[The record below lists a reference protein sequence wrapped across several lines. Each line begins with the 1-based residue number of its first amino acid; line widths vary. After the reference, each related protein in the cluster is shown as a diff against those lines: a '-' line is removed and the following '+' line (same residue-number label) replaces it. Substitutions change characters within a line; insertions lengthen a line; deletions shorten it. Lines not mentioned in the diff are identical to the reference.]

1 MNAAAMNVHTATV
14 NSKMSVPNAF
24 ITVLPW
30 SSSELE
36 NKRFNTLTAVVL
48 FITLAFAAVVKWQE
62 LPERARAEKEK
73 VPAQLTRLMTPRK
86 VEPPKPF
93 PVPKPVAPKPVAP
106 KPVATQPD
114 PKIEKPKPVPPK
126 AVEPKKTP
134 PKDVKKVTPKPVKV
148 KVPTQAE
155 ITEQAKTKAKQSG
168 LLAFQDDLASM
179 RDNINLN
186 NLADIDTIKGAGASN
201 QTQRKF
207 VGKKVAGNSG
217 GVNTS
222 NLTTNIGSRG
232 ELAGR
237 KSTEYVAATEGLASL
252 AAKQFETEDS
262 VLGSRKTESIR
273 KVLDANKGAIYAIY
287 RKALRSD
294 PSLQGKVTVKLSIEP
309 NGGVSK
315 VELVFSEL
323 DSKSVENKLLSR
335 IKSINFGEQNVTMTI
350 LDYSFNFLPF

>member
-1 MNAAAMNVHTATV
+1 MNAASMNVHSATM
-14 NSKMSVPNAF
+14 NSKKTEPNVF
-24 ITVLPW
+24 VTVLPW

-36 NKRFNTLTAVVL
+36 NKRFKIITAVVL
-48 FITLAFAAVVKWQE
+48 LLTLVFAAVVKWQE
-62 LPERARAEKEK
+62 LPERPRAEKEK

-86 VEPPKPF
+86 VEPPKPI
-93 PVPKPVAPKPVAP
+93 PEPKPVIPKPEP
-106 KPVATQPD
+106 KV
-114 PKIEKPKPVPPK
+114 EKPKPVPPK
-126 AVEPKKTP
+126 PVEPKKIP
-134 PKDVKKVTPKPVKV
+134 LKEVKPKEVKKAPPKPVKV

-155 ITEQAKTKAKQSG
+155 LTEQAKTKAKQSG

-179 RDNINLN
+179 RDDASLS
-186 NLADIDTIKGAGASN
+186 NLADTDTIKGAGASN

-207 VGKKVAGNSG
+207 IGKKVAGNSG

-222 NLTTNIGSRG
+222 QLTTNTGSKG

-237 KSTEYVAATEGLASL
+237 KNTEYVAPTEGSASL
-252 AAKQFETEDS
+252 AAKQIEIEDS
-262 VLGSRKTESIR
+262 VVGSRKTESIR
-273 KVLDANKGAIYAIY
+273 QVLDANKGAIYAIY

-309 NGGVSK
+309 NGAVSK

-323 DSKSVENKLLSR
+323 NAPEVENKLLRR
-335 IKSINFGEQNVTMTI
+335 IKLINFGQQNVTTTL

>member
-1 MNAAAMNVHTATV
+1 MNAAVMNVHTATA

-36 NKRFNTLTAVVL
+36 NKRFKIITLVVL

-62 LPERARAEKEK
+62 LPERPRAEKEK
-73 VPAQLTRLMTPRK
+73 VPAQLTRFITPRK
-86 VEPPKPF
+86 VEPPKPI
-93 PVPKPVAPKPVAP
+93 PLPI
-106 KPVATQPD
+106 T
-114 PKIEKPKPVPPK
+114 KPVPPK
-126 AVEPKKTP
+126 VEKPKSVPPEAAPPKPVEPKKTS
-134 PKDVKKVTPKPVKV
+134 PKEIKKAPPKPVKV

-179 RDNINLN
+179 RDNASLN
-186 NLADIDTIKGAGASN
+186 NLADTNTIRGAGASN

-207 VGKKVAGNSG
+207 MGKKVAGNSG

-237 KSTEYVAATEGLASL
+237 KNTEYVAPNEGLASL
-252 AAKQFETEDS
+252 AIKQIVTEDT
-262 VLGSRKTESIR
+262 VLGNRDTESIR

-294 PSLQGKVTVKLSIEP
+294 PSLQGKLTVNLQIEP
-309 NGGVSK
+309 NGVVSK
-315 VELVFSEL
+315 VKLVFSEL
-323 DSKSVENKLLSR
+323 EYPDVEKKLLNR
-335 IKSINFGEQNVTMTI
+335 IRLINFGEQQVTQTQ
-350 LDYSFNFLPF
+350 LEYSFNFLPF

>member
-1 MNAAAMNVHTATV
+1 MNAAVMNVHTATA

-36 NKRFNTLTAVVL
+36 NKRFKTITLVVL

-62 LPERARAEKEK
+62 LPERPRAEKEK

-86 VEPPKPF
+86 VVPPNPIPLPITKPIPAKVEKPKSVPPEAAPPKP
-93 PVPKPVAPKPVAP
+93 
-106 KPVATQPD
+106 
-114 PKIEKPKPVPPK
+114 
-126 AVEPKKTP
+126 VEPEKTS
-134 PKDVKKVTPKPVKV
+134 PKEVKKSPPKPVKV

-168 LLAFQDDLASM
+168 LLAFQDDIASM
-179 RDNINLN
+179 RDNVSLN
-186 NLADIDTIKGAGASN
+186 NLADTNTIRGAGASN

-207 VGKKVAGNSG
+207 IGKKVAGNSG

-237 KSTEYVAATEGLASL
+237 KNTEYVAPNEGLASL
-252 AAKQFETEDS
+252 AIKQIVTEDT
-262 VLGSRKTESIR
+262 VLGNRDTESIR

-294 PSLQGKVTVKLSIEP
+294 PSLQGKLTVNLQIEP
-309 NGGVSK
+309 NGFVSK
-315 VELVFSEL
+315 VKLVFSEL
-323 DSKSVENKLLSR
+323 AYPDVEKKLLNR
-335 IKSINFGEQNVTMTI
+335 IRLINFGEQQVTQTL

>member
-86 VEPPKPF
+86 VEPPKP
-93 PVPKPVAPKPVAP
+93 VTPKPE
-106 KPVATQPD
+106 
-114 PKIEKPKPVPPK
+114 PKIEKSKPVSPK
-126 AVEPKKTP
+126 AAEPKKTA
-134 PKDVKKVTPKPVKV
+134 PKEVKKAPPKPVKV

-155 ITEQAKTKAKQSG
+155 ITNQAKAKAKQSG

-186 NLADIDTIKGAGASN
+186 NLADTDTIKGAGANN

-207 VGKKVAGNSG
+207 VGKKIASNSG

-237 KSTEYVAATEGLASL
+237 KNTEYVAATEGLASL

-323 DSKSVENKLLSR
+323 DSKGVENKLLSR
-335 IKSINFGEQNVTMTI
+335 IKLINFGEQNVTTTI

>member
-1 MNAAAMNVHTATV
+1 MNAAVMNVHTATA

-36 NKRFNTLTAVVL
+36 NKRFKTITLVVL

-62 LPERARAEKEK
+62 LPERPRAEKEK

-86 VEPPKPF
+86 VEPPKPI
-93 PVPKPVAPKPVAP
+93 PLPI
-106 KPVATQPD
+106 T
-114 PKIEKPKPVPPK
+114 KPVPPK
-126 AVEPKKTP
+126 VEKPKSVPPEAAPPKPIEPKKTS
-134 PKDVKKVTPKPVKV
+134 PKEVKKAPPKPVKV

-179 RDNINLN
+179 RDNTSLN
-186 NLADIDTIKGAGASN
+186 NLADTNTIRGAGASN

-207 VGKKVAGNSG
+207 IGKKVAGNSG

-222 NLTTNIGSRG
+222 NLTSNIGSRG

-237 KSTEYVAATEGLASL
+237 KNTEYVAPNEGLASL
-252 AAKQFETEDS
+252 AIKQIVTEDT
-262 VLGSRKTESIR
+262 VLGNRDTESIR

-294 PSLQGKVTVKLSIEP
+294 PSLQGKLTVNLQIEP
-309 NGGVSK
+309 NGFVSK
-315 VELVFSEL
+315 VKLVFSEL
-323 DSKSVENKLLSR
+323 EYPDVEKKLLNR
-335 IKSINFGEQNVTMTI
+335 IRLINFGEQQVTQTL

>member
-1 MNAAAMNVHTATV
+1 
-14 NSKMSVPNAF
+14 MSEPNAF

-36 NKRFNTLTAVVL
+36 NKRFKVITMVVL
-48 FITLAFAAVVKWQE
+48 FFTLAFAAVVKWQE
-62 LPERARAEKEK
+62 LPERARADKEK

-86 VEPPKPF
+86 VEPAKPKPI
-93 PVPKPVAPKPVAP
+93 PEPKTLPEPQPEAPKVE
-106 KPVATQPD
+106 T
-114 PKIEKPKPVPPK
+114 PKPVPPK
-126 AVEPKKTP
+126 PVEPIKIPKKEVEKAP
-134 PKDVKKVTPKPVKV
+134 PKPVKV

-179 RDNINLN
+179 RDNTSLS
-186 NLADIDTIKGAGASN
+186 NLADTDTIKGAGASN

-207 VGKKVAGNSG
+207 IGKKVAGNSG
-217 GVNTS
+217 GVDTS
-222 NLTTNIGSRG
+222 NLTTNVGSKG

-237 KSTEYVAATEGLASL
+237 KNTEYVAPSEGLASL
-252 AAKQFETEDS
+252 AAKQLEIQGS
-262 VLGSRKTESIR
+262 VLGNRQTESIR

-294 PSLQGKVTVKLSIEP
+294 PSLQGKVTVKLSIDP
-309 NGGVSK
+309 NGGVSN

-323 DSKSVENKLLSR
+323 NSEDVENKLLRR
-335 IKSINFGEQNVTMTI
+335 IKLIDFGDQNVTKTL

>member
-1 MNAAAMNVHTATV
+1 MNAASMNVHTATT
-14 NSKMSVPNAF
+14 NSKMLVPNAF

-36 NKRFNTLTAVVL
+36 NKRFKTITAIVL
-48 FITLAFAAVVKWQE
+48 VITLAFAAVVKWQE
-62 LPERARAEKEK
+62 LPERPRAEKEK

-86 VEPPKPF
+86 VEPPKPIPIPEPAALE
-93 PVPKPVAPKPVAP
+93 PVPPKV
-106 KPVATQPD
+106 
-114 PKIEKPKPVPPK
+114 EEPKPVPPK
-126 AVEPKKTP
+126 LVEPKKVE
-134 PKDVKKVTPKPVKV
+134 PKEEKKVPPKPVKV

-168 LLAFQDDLASM
+168 LLAFRDDLASM
-179 RDNINLN
+179 RDNASLN
-186 NLADIDTIKGAGASN
+186 NLADTDTIKGAGASN

-207 VGKKVAGNSG
+207 IGKKVAGNSG

-237 KSTEYVAATEGLASL
+237 KNTEYVAPSEGLASL
-252 AAKQFETEDS
+252 AAKQIITEDS
-262 VLGSRKTESIR
+262 VVGSRETESIR

-309 NGGVSK
+309 SGAVSK

-323 DSKSVENKLLSR
+323 DSEDVENKLLSR
-335 IKSINFGEQNVTMTI
+335 IKLVNFGEQNVTATI

>member
-1 MNAAAMNVHTATV
+1 MNAAVMNVHTATA

-36 NKRFNTLTAVVL
+36 NKRFKTITLVVL

-62 LPERARAEKEK
+62 LPERPRAEKEK

-86 VEPPKPF
+86 VVPPNPIPLPITKPIPAKVEKPKSVPPEAAPPKP
-93 PVPKPVAPKPVAP
+93 
-106 KPVATQPD
+106 
-114 PKIEKPKPVPPK
+114 
-126 AVEPKKTP
+126 VEPEKTS
-134 PKDVKKVTPKPVKV
+134 PKEVKKSPPKPVKV

-168 LLAFQDDLASM
+168 LLAFQDDIASM
-179 RDNINLN
+179 RDNVSLN
-186 NLADIDTIKGAGASN
+186 NLADTNTIRGAGASN

-207 VGKKVAGNSG
+207 IGKKVAGNSG

-237 KSTEYVAATEGLASL
+237 KNTEYVAPNEGLASL
-252 AAKQFETEDS
+252 AIKQIVTEDT
-262 VLGSRKTESIR
+262 VLGNRDTESIR

-294 PSLQGKVTVKLSIEP
+294 PSLQGKLTVNLQIEP
-309 NGGVSK
+309 NGFVSK
-315 VELVFSEL
+315 VKLVFSEL
-323 DSKSVENKLLSR
+323 EYPDVEKKLLNR
-335 IKSINFGEQNVTMTI
+335 IRLINFGEQQVTQTL

>member
-1 MNAAAMNVHTATV
+1 MSAVSMNAHTAIT
-14 NSKMSVPNAF
+14 NSKMSESNAF

-36 NKRFNTLTAVVL
+36 NKRFKVITVVVL

-62 LPERARAEKEK
+62 LPERARADKEK

-86 VEPPKPF
+86 VEPPKPKPIPEPKTL
-93 PVPKPVAPKPVAP
+93 PVPQPEAPKV
-106 KPVATQPD
+106 
-114 PKIEKPKPVPPK
+114 EKPKPVPPK
-126 AVEPKKTP
+126 PVEPKKTP
-134 PKDVKKVTPKPVKV
+134 KKEVEKAPPKSVKI

-155 ITEQAKTKAKQSG
+155 ITEQAKNKAKQSG

-179 RDNINLN
+179 RDNTSLS
-186 NLADIDTIKGAGASN
+186 NLADTNTIKGAGASD

-207 VGKKVAGNSG
+207 IGKKVAGNSG
-217 GVNTS
+217 GVDTS

-237 KSTEYVAATEGLASL
+237 KNTEYVAPSEGLASL
-252 AAKQFETEDS
+252 AAKQLETQDS
-262 VLGSRKTESIR
+262 ILGSRQTESIR

-294 PSLQGKVTVKLSIEP
+294 PSLQGKVTVKLSIDP
-309 NGGVSK
+309 NGGVSN
-315 VELVFSEL
+315 VELLFSEL
-323 DSKSVENKLLSR
+323 DSITVENKLLRR
-335 IKSINFGEQNVTMTI
+335 IKLINFGKQNVTTTL

>member
-1 MNAAAMNVHTATV
+1 MNAASMNVHTVTA
-14 NSKMSVPNAF
+14 NSKMLVPNAF

-36 NKRFNTLTAVVL
+36 NKRFTTITAVVL
-48 FITLAFAAVVKWQE
+48 CITLAFAAVVKWQE
-62 LPERARAEKEK
+62 LPERARADKEK
-73 VPAQLTRLMTPRK
+73 VPPQLTRLMTPRK
-86 VEPPKPF
+86 VEPPKPI
-93 PVPKPVAPKPVAP
+93 PVPKPKPVVP
-106 KPVATQPD
+106 E

-126 AVEPKKTP
+126 PVEPKKTP
-134 PKDVKKVTPKPVKV
+134 PKEVKKVPPKPVKV

-179 RDNINLN
+179 RDDASIS
-186 NLADIDTIKGAGASN
+186 NLADTDTIKGAGANN

-207 VGKKVAGNSG
+207 IGKKVAGNSG
-217 GVNTS
+217 GVDTS
-222 NLTTNIGSRG
+222 RLTTNVGSKG

-237 KSTEYVAATEGLASL
+237 KNTEYVAPSEGLASI
-252 AAKQFETEDS
+252 AAKQTVTEDTI
-262 VLGSRKTESIR
+262 LGSRETESIR

-309 NGGVSK
+309 NGTVSNI
-315 VELVFSEL
+315 ELVFSEL
-323 DSKSVENKLLSR
+323 DSKEVENKLLNR
-335 IKSINFGEQNVTMTI
+335 IKLINFGELNVSTTL

>member
-1 MNAAAMNVHTATV
+1 MSAVSMNVHTATI
-14 NSKMSVPNAF
+14 NSKMSEPNAF

-36 NKRFNTLTAVVL
+36 NKRFKVITMVVL
-48 FITLAFAAVVKWQE
+48 CITLAFAAVVKWQE

-86 VEPPKPF
+86 VEPAKPKPI
-93 PVPKPVAPKPVAP
+93 PEPKPVAPKV
-106 KPVATQPD
+106 
-114 PKIEKPKPVPPK
+114 EKPKPLPPEP
-126 AVEPKKTP
+126 VEPKKTP
-134 PKDVKKVTPKPVKV
+134 PKEVKKAPPKPVKV

-179 RDNINLN
+179 RDNTSLS
-186 NLADIDTIKGAGASN
+186 NLADTDTIKGAGASN

-207 VGKKVAGNSG
+207 IGKKVAGNSG
-217 GVNTS
+217 GVDTS
-222 NLTTNIGSRG
+222 DLTTNVGSKG

-237 KSTEYVAATEGLASL
+237 KNTEYVAPSEGLASL
-252 AAKQFETEDS
+252 AAKQLETQDR
-262 VLGSRKTESIR
+262 VLGSRQTESIR

-294 PSLQGKVTVKLSIEP
+294 PSLQGKVTVKLSIDP
-309 NGGVSK
+309 NGGVSE

-323 DSKSVENKLLSR
+323 NSEDVENKLLRR
-335 IKSINFGEQNVTMTI
+335 IKLIDFGDQNVTKTL

>member
-1 MNAAAMNVHTATV
+1 MNAVAMNVHTATAT
-14 NSKMSVPNAF
+14 SKMSVPIAF

-36 NKRFNTLTAVVL
+36 NKRFKTITVVIL
-48 FITLAFAAVVKWQE
+48 LITLAFAAMVKWQE
-62 LPERARAEKEK
+62 LPERARAEREK
-73 VPAQLTRLMTPRK
+73 IPAQLTRLITPRK
-86 VEPPKPF
+86 AEIPKPIPLPTPKPAAPETVPPK
-93 PVPKPVAPKPVAP
+93 VEKPKAVAPKPL
-106 KPVATQPD
+106 
-114 PKIEKPKPVPPK
+114 EL
-126 AVEPKKTP
+126 KKTP
-134 PKDVKKVTPKPVKV
+134 PKEEKKVPVKTVKV

-155 ITEQAKTKAKQSG
+155 ITEQAKIKAKQSG

-179 RDNINLN
+179 RDNASLN
-186 NLADIDTIKGAGASN
+186 NLANTDTIKGAGVSN

-222 NLTTNIGSRG
+222 NLTTNIGSKG

-237 KSTEYVAATEGLASL
+237 KTTEYVAPNAGLASL
-252 AAKQFETEDS
+252 AAKQMETDDS
-262 VLGSRKTESIR
+262 VLGNRDIESIR

-294 PSLQGKVTVKLSIEP
+294 PSLQGKVTVKLNIEP
-309 NGGVSK
+309 NGGVSQ

-323 DSKSVENKLLSR
+323 DSKTVENKLLSR
-335 IKSINFGEQNVTMTI
+335 IKLINFGEQNVTATI

>member
-1 MNAAAMNVHTATV
+1 MNAASMNVHTATA

-36 NKRFNTLTAVVL
+36 NKRFKTITAVVMC
-48 FITLAFAAVVKWQE
+48 ITLAFAAVVKWQE
-62 LPERARAEKEK
+62 LPERARADKEK
-73 VPAQLTRLMTPRK
+73 VPPQLTRLMTPRK
-86 VEPPKPF
+86 VEPPKPI
-93 PVPKPVAPKPVAP
+93 PEPKPKPKPVVPEPI
-106 KPVATQPD
+106 
-114 PKIEKPKPVPPK
+114 IEKPKPVPPK
-126 AVEPKKTP
+126 PVEPKKVP
-134 PKDVKKVTPKPVKV
+134 PKEVK

-155 ITEQAKTKAKQSG
+155 ITELAKTKAKQSG

-179 RDNINLN
+179 RDDASLT
-186 NLADIDTIKGAGASN
+186 NLADTDTIKGAGASN

-207 VGKKVAGNSG
+207 IGKKVAGNSG
-217 GVNTS
+217 GVDTS
-222 NLTTNIGSRG
+222 RLTTNVGSKG

-237 KSTEYVAATEGLASL
+237 KNTEYLAPSEGLASL
-252 AAKQFETEDS
+252 AAKQIVTEDT
-262 VLGSRKTESIR
+262 VLGNRDTESIR

-309 NGGVSK
+309 SGAVSK

-323 DSKSVENKLLSR
+323 DSENVENKLLNR
-335 IKSINFGEQNVTMTI
+335 IKLINFGEQSVTATI

>member
-1 MNAAAMNVHTATV
+1 MSAVSMNVHTATT
-14 NSKMSVPNAF
+14 NSKMSEPNAF

-36 NKRFNTLTAVVL
+36 NKRFKVITMVVL
-48 FITLAFAAVVKWQE
+48 FFTLAFAAVVKWQE
-62 LPERARAEKEK
+62 LPERARADKEK

-86 VEPPKPF
+86 VEPAKPKPI
-93 PVPKPVAPKPVAP
+93 PEPKALPEPQPEAPKVE
-106 KPVATQPD
+106 T
-114 PKIEKPKPVPPK
+114 PKPVPPK
-126 AVEPKKTP
+126 PVEPIKIPKKEVEKAP
-134 PKDVKKVTPKPVKV
+134 PKPVKV

-179 RDNINLN
+179 RDNASLS
-186 NLADIDTIKGAGASN
+186 NLADTDTIKGAGASN

-207 VGKKVAGNSG
+207 IGKKVAGNSG
-217 GVNTS
+217 GVDTS
-222 NLTTNIGSRG
+222 NLTTNVGSRG

-237 KSTEYVAATEGLASL
+237 KNTEYVAPSEGLASL
-252 AAKQFETEDS
+252 AAKQLETQDS
-262 VLGSRKTESIR
+262 VLGSRQTESIR

-309 NGGVSK
+309 NGGVSN

-323 DSKSVENKLLSR
+323 NSEDVENKLLRR
-335 IKSINFGEQNVTMTI
+335 IKLINFGDQNVTKTL

>member
-1 MNAAAMNVHTATV
+1 MNAAAMNVHTATA
-14 NSKMSVPNAF
+14 NSKMSEPNSF
-24 ITVLPW
+24 ITILPW

-36 NKRFNTLTAVVL
+36 NKRFKTITVVVL
-48 FITLAFAAVVKWQE
+48 LITLAFAAVVKWQE
-62 LPERARAEKEK
+62 LPERPRAEKEK

-86 VEPPKPF
+86 VEPPKPI
-93 PVPKPVAPKPVAP
+93 PVPIPKPVVPKPLPEPKV
-106 KPVATQPD
+106 
-114 PKIEKPKPVPPK
+114 EKPKPVPPK
-126 AVEPKKTP
+126 PAELKKAAPKEI
-134 PKDVKKVTPKPVKV
+134 KKVPPKPVKV

-179 RDNINLN
+179 RDNVSLS
-186 NLADIDTIKGAGASN
+186 NLADTDTIKGAGASN

-207 VGKKVAGNSG
+207 IGKKVAGNSG
-217 GVNTS
+217 GVDTS

-237 KSTEYVAATEGLASL
+237 KNTEYVAPSEGLASL
-252 AAKQFETEDS
+252 AAKQIETENS
-262 VLGSRKTESIR
+262 VLGSRQTESIR

-309 NGGVSK
+309 NGGVSN

-323 DSKSVENKLLSR
+323 DSIDVENKLLSR
-335 IKSINFGEQNVTMTI
+335 IKLINFGEQQVTTTL

>member
-1 MNAAAMNVHTATV
+1 MNATSMNVHTATA
-14 NSKMSVPNAF
+14 NSKMSVPNVF

-36 NKRFNTLTAVVL
+36 NKRFKIITAVVL
-48 FITLAFAAVVKWQE
+48 LITLTFAAVVKWQE

-73 VPAQLTRLMTPRK
+73 VPAQLTRLMTPIK
-86 VEPPKPF
+86 VEPPKPII
-93 PVPKPVAPKPVAP
+93 PKPEPKPLPEP
-106 KPVATQPD
+106 KV
-114 PKIEKPKPVPPK
+114 EKPKPVPPK
-126 AVEPKKTP
+126 PVEPKKVL
-134 PKDVKKVTPKPVKV
+134 PKEVKKVPAKPVKV

-155 ITEQAKTKAKQSG
+155 MIEQAKTKAKQSG

-179 RDNINLN
+179 RDNTSLN
-186 NLADIDTIKGAGASN
+186 NLADTDTIKGAGASD

-207 VGKKVAGNSG
+207 VGKKVVGNSG

-237 KSTEYVAATEGLASL
+237 KNTEYVAPNEGLASL
-252 AAKQFETEDS
+252 AVKQIVTEDT
-262 VLGSRKTESIR
+262 VLGSRDTESIR

-294 PSLQGKVTVKLSIEP
+294 PSLQGKLTVNLQIEP
-309 NGGVSK
+309 NGSVSTVK
-315 VELVFSEL
+315 LVFSEL
-323 DSKSVENKLLSR
+323 GSPDVEKKLLNR
-335 IKSINFGEQNVTMTI
+335 MRLINFGEQQVTQTL